1 MNRSFSFPIE
11 LVLNK
16 PSSIK
21 SFDLFSKGCR
31 QLSPQH
37 ILPPLSGL
45 QRFVQQGKQAV
56 PHDSTQHV
64 HDHIVDVRGT
74 SGEIL
79 QHLDQHR
86 DAESRQK
93 RFPTGAQTRKDHWQ
107 DVYKRQQYARRKLDV
122 ATREG
127 GVD

>member
-56 PHDSTQHV
+56 PHDSTPH
-64 HDHIVDVRGT
+64 T
-74 SGEIL
+74 EAL
-79 QHLDQHR
+79 LDEAM
-86 DAESRQK
+86 DIMAEVLVK
-93 RFPTGAQTRKDHWQ
+93 H
-107 DVYKRQQYARRKLDV
+107 
-122 ATREG
+122 E
-127 GVD
+127 